1 MASMKPP
8 SIIVLAEA
16 ALKTA
21 KRISNLYPEA
31 EIFGRTGRVSSGIPF
46 DDTGALLRQLFAEDR
61 PILGICAAGI
71 LIRLLAKELS
81 SKTNE
86 PPVLA
91 LSEDG
96 QVVVP
101 LLGGHNGANQM
112 AAKIAGLLGGDAALT
127 TATDRR
133 YGVALDDPPNG
144 WFLSNP
150 EDAKPFFAALL
161 AGETICLLGKADWLT
176 GSNLPIG
183 PDGDLTIQVTETVQA
198 GNAKHLVYH
207 RQNLTLGIGCERGAS
222 SEEISH
228 LVTETLTANR
238 LHPGAVAGIWSIDV
252 KMDEPGIAE
261 VAQSLKVPLR
271 FFPPETL
278 EAETPRLANPSELVF
293 REVGAHSVAEAA
305 ALAAAGPASALI
317 VPKAKSLRATC
328 AIAHTVEPIQATM
341 GIARGHLTLVGLG
354 PGSPEWRTAECMTV
368 LRQAEEIVGFQMYID
383 LIDDLDLTAHKH
395 AFKIG
400 AESERVRTALDLAMQ
415 GRRVALICSGDAGIY
430 AMAALTYEIVDE
442 SPRVDWR
449 RLDIT
454 VAPGISALQGAAA
467 RIGAPLGHDFC
478 TISLSDLLTPWQVI
492 ENRIRAAADGD
503 FVVAFYNP
511 VSRRRN
517 TQLPAARDILLNARP
532 ADTPVVLAR
541 NLGRADESND
551 VITLGGLTTE
561 TVDMTTVVLVGSS
574 ETRRIDRRDGG
585 VWVYTPRGYGTKN
598 SKDNQA

>member
-1 MASMKPP
+1 MAAMNPP
-8 SIIVLAEA
+8 SIVVLAEA
-16 ALKTA
+16 ALETA
-21 KRISNLYPEA
+21 KRVRTLYPEA
-31 EIFGRTGRVSSGIPF
+31 EIFGRAGRVSGGIPF
-46 DDTGALLRQLFAEDR
+46 EDTGALIRQLFAEDR
-61 PILGICAAGI
+61 PIIGICAAGI
-71 LIRLLAKELS
+71 LIRLLAPELN

-101 LLGGHNGANQM
+101 LLGGHSGANRM
-112 AAKIAGLLGGDAALT
+112 AGEIADYLGGSAALT

-133 YGVALDDPPNG
+133 YGVALDDPPPG
-144 WFLSNP
+144 WILSNTD
-150 EDAKPFFAALL
+150 DAKSFFAALL
-161 AGETICLLGKADWLT
+161 AGENIRLSGEADWLT
-176 GSNLPIG
+176 GSDLPIDPNG
-183 PDGDLTIQVTETVQA
+183 KLTIEVSETIQA
-198 GNAKHLVYH
+198 GNTKHLIYH

-228 LVTETLTANR
+228 LVTETLSTNR
-238 LHPGAVAGIWSIDV
+238 LHPGAVAGVWSIDV

-261 VAQSLKVPLR
+261 LARSLGVPLR

-278 EAETPRLANPSELVF
+278 EAETPRLANPSEVVF
-293 REVGAHSVAEAA
+293 REVGAHGVAEGA
-305 ALAAAGPASALI
+305 ALAASGSASELI

-328 AIAHTVEPIQATM
+328 AIARATEPIQATA
-341 GIARGHLTLVGLG
+341 GTERGHLTLVGLG
-354 PGSPEWRTAECMTV
+354 PGSPEWRTAECVTV

-383 LIDDLDLTAHKH
+383 LIEDLDLTARKH

-400 AESERVRTALDLAMQ
+400 AESERVRAALDLAAQ

-430 AMAALTYEIVDE
+430 AMAALTFEMVDE
-442 SPRVDWR
+442 SPSVDWR
-449 RLDIT
+449 RLNIC

-478 TISLSDLLTPWQVI
+478 TISLSDLLTPWPVI

-541 NLGRADESND
+541 NLGRADESID
-551 VITLGGLTTE
+551 VITLGALTTE
-561 TVDMTTVVLVGSS
+561 AVDMTTVVLVGSS

-585 VWVYTPRGYGTKN
+585 VWVYTPRGYAAKN
-598 SKDNQA
+598 SKDAQA

>member
-1 MASMKPP
+1 MNAPG
-8 SIIVLAEA
+8 IVVLAEA
-16 ALKTA
+16 ALETA
-21 KRISNLYPEA
+21 ERVRMLYPEA
-31 EIFGRTGRVSSGIPF
+31 EIFGRAGRVSSGISVE
-46 DDTGALLRQLFAEDR
+46 DTGALLRQLFAEDR
-61 PILGICAAGI
+61 PIIGICAAGI
-71 LIRLLAKELS
+71 LIRLLAPELN

-101 LLGGHNGANQM
+101 LLGGHNGANR
-112 AAKIAGLLGGDAALT
+112 IAGEIADYLGGSAALT

-133 YGVALDDPPNG
+133 YGVALDDPPSG
-144 WFLSNP
+144 WILANP
-150 EDAKPFFAALL
+150 EDAKAFFAALL
-161 AGETICLLGKADWLT
+161 AGDNVRLLGEADWLT
-176 GSNLPIG
+176 GSGLPIDPNG
-183 PDGDLTIQVTETVQA
+183 NLTIEVSDIVQA

-207 RQNLTLGIGCERGAS
+207 RRNLTLGIGCERGAS

-228 LVTETLTANR
+228 LVTETLSTNR
-238 LHPGAVAGIWSIDV
+238 LHPAAVAGVWSIDV

-261 VAQSLKVPLR
+261 LAQSLGVPVR

-293 REVGAHSVAEAA
+293 REVGAHGVAEAS
-305 ALAAAGPASALI
+305 ALAAAGPTSALI

-328 AIAHTVEPIQATM
+328 AIARTTEPIQATA

-354 PGSPEWRTAECMTV
+354 PGSPEWRTAECGTV

-383 LIDDLDLTAHKH
+383 LIEDLDLSAHKH

-400 AESERVRTALDLAMQ
+400 AESERVRAALDLAAQ

-430 AMAALTYEIVDE
+430 AMAALTYEMVDE
-442 SPRVDWR
+442 SPSVDWQR
-449 RLDIT
+449 IDIS

-478 TISLSDLLTPWQVI
+478 TISLSDLLTPWPVI
-492 ENRIRAAADGD
+492 ENRIRAAADGE

-532 ADTPVVLAR
+532 SDTPVVLAR
-541 NLGRADESND
+541 NLGRADENID
-551 VITLGGLTTE
+551 VITLEALTTE

-585 VWVYTPRGYGTKN
+585 VWVYTPRGYAAKN
-598 SKDNQA
+598 SKDAQA

>member
-1 MASMKPP
+1 MNPP
-8 SIIVLAEA
+8 GIIVLAEA
-16 ALKTA
+16 ALETA
-21 KRISNLYPEA
+21 KRVRDLYPGA
-31 EIFGRTGRVSSGIPF
+31 EIFGRARRISDGTPY
-46 DDTGALLRQLFAEDR
+46 DDTGTLLRRLFAENR
-61 PILGICAAGI
+61 PIIGICAAGI
-71 LIRLLAKELS
+71 LIRLLAPGLS

-112 AAKIAGLLGGDAALT
+112 AGEIADCLRGSAALT

-133 YGVALDDPPNG
+133 YGVALDDPPPG
-144 WFLSNP
+144 WVLANP
-150 EDAKPFFAALL
+150 EDAKSFFAALL
-161 AGETICLLGKADWLT
+161 AGENVRLLSEADWLT
-176 GSNLPIG
+176 GSDLPID
-183 PDGDLTIQVTETVQA
+183 PDGKLTIEVSETIQVGT
-198 GNAKHLVYH
+198 AKHLIYH

-222 SEEISH
+222 SEEISN
-228 LVTETLTANR
+228 LVAKTLSTNH
-238 LHPGAVAGIWSIDV
+238 LHPAAVAGVWSIDV

-261 VAQSLKVPLR
+261 LAQSIDVPLR

-293 REVGAHSVAEAA
+293 REVGAHGVAEAA

-328 AIAHTVEPIQATM
+328 AIARAAEPIEATA
-341 GIARGHLTLVGLG
+341 GTARGHLTLVGLG
-354 PGSPEWRTAECMTV
+354 PGSAEWRTAECETV
-368 LRQAEEIVGFQMYID
+368 LHQAEEIVGFQMYID
-383 LIDDLDLTAHKH
+383 LIDDLDLAARKH

-400 AESERVRTALDLAMQ
+400 AESERVRTALDLAAQ
-415 GRRVALICSGDAGIY
+415 GRRVALVCSGDAGIY
-430 AMAALTYEIVDE
+430 AMAALTYEMVDE
-442 SPRVDWR
+442 SSSVDWR
-449 RLDIT
+449 RLDIS

-478 TISLSDLLTPWQVI
+478 TISLSDLLTPWPVI
-492 ENRIRAAADGD
+492 ESRIRAAADGD

-517 TQLPAARDILLNARP
+517 TQLPGARDILLNVRP
-532 ADTPVVLAR
+532 SETPVVLAR
-541 NLGRADESND
+541 NLGRANESID
-551 VITLGGLTTE
+551 VITLGALTTE

-585 VWVYTPRGYGTKN
+585 VWLYTPRGYAAKN
-598 SKDNQA
+598 SKDAQA

>member
-1 MASMKPP
+1 M
-8 SIIVLAEA
+8 
-16 ALKTA
+16 
-21 KRISNLYPEA
+21 
-31 EIFGRTGRVSSGIPF
+31 
-46 DDTGALLRQLFAEDR
+46 
-61 PILGICAAGI
+61 
-71 LIRLLAKELS
+71 
-81 SKTNE
+81 
-86 PPVLA
+86 
-91 LSEDG
+91 
-96 QVVVP
+96 
-101 LLGGHNGANQM
+101 
-112 AAKIAGLLGGDAALT
+112 
-127 TATDRR
+127 
-133 YGVALDDPPNG
+133 
-144 WFLSNP
+144 
-150 EDAKPFFAALL
+150 
-161 AGETICLLGKADWLT
+161 
-176 GSNLPIG
+176 
-183 PDGDLTIQVTETVQA
+183 
-198 GNAKHLVYH
+198 
-207 RQNLTLGIGCERGAS
+207 
-222 SEEISH
+222 
-228 LVTETLTANR
+228 
-238 LHPGAVAGIWSIDV
+238 
-252 KMDEPGIAE
+252 
-261 VAQSLKVPLR
+261 
-271 FFPPETL
+271 

-328 AIAHTVEPIQATM
+328 AIAQTVEPIQATM

-478 TISLSDLLTPWQVI
+478 TISLSDLLAPWQVI
-492 ENRIRAAADGD
+492 ENRIRGAADGD

-551 VITLGGLTTE
+551 VITLG
-561 TVDMTTVVLVGSS
+561 
-574 ETRRIDRRDGG
+574 
-585 VWVYTPRGYGTKN
+585 
-598 SKDNQA
+598 

>member
-1 MASMKPP
+1 MAAMKQP
-8 SIIVLAEA
+8 SIIVLAEV

-21 KRISNLYPEA
+21 QRIRTLYPET
-31 EIFGRTGRVSSGIPF
+31 EIFGRAGRVSSGIPF
-46 DDTGALLRQLFAEDR
+46 DDTGSLLRKLFADER
-61 PILGICAAGI
+61 PIIGICAAGI
-71 LIRLLAKELS
+71 LIRLLAPQLN
-81 SKTNE
+81 SKTTE

-101 LLGGHNGANQM
+101 LLGGHNGANRM
-112 AAKIAGLLGGDAALT
+112 ASEIADLLGGGAALT

-133 YGVALDDPPNG
+133 YGVALDDPPPG
-144 WFLSNP
+144 WVLANP
-150 EDAKPFFAALL
+150 EDAKSFFAALL
-161 AGETICLLGKADWLT
+161 SGESIRLLGEADWLT
-176 GSNLPIG
+176 GSDLPIG
-183 PDGDLTIQVTETVQA
+183 PDGNLSIQVTETIQA
-198 GNAKHLVYH
+198 GNAKCLVYH
-207 RQNLTLGIGCERGAS
+207 RRNLTLGIGCERGAS
-222 SEEISH
+222 SEEISD
-228 LVTETLTANR
+228 LITKTLSANR
-238 LHPGAVAGIWSIDV
+238 LYPDAVAGVWSIDV

-261 VAQSLKVPLR
+261 LARSLEVPLR

-293 REVGAHSVAEAA
+293 REVGAHGVAEAA
-305 ALAAAGPASALI
+305 ALAAAGPASTLI
-317 VPKAKSLRATC
+317 VPKVKSLRATC
-328 AIAHTVEPIQATM
+328 AIAHTAEPIQAKA
-341 GIARGHLTLVGLG
+341 GIARGYLTLVGLG
-354 PGSPEWRTAECMTV
+354 PGSPEWRTAECVTI

-383 LIDDLDLTAHKH
+383 LIDDLDLAARKH

-400 AESERVRTALDLAMQ
+400 AESERVRAALDLAAQ

-430 AMAALTYEIVDE
+430 AMAALAYEMVDG
-442 SPRVDWR
+442 SPNVDWR
-449 RLDIT
+449 RLDIS

-478 TISLSDLLTPWQVI
+478 TISLSDLLTPWPVI

-511 VSRRRN
+511 VSKRRD

-532 ADTPVVLAR
+532 SDTPVVLAR
-541 NLGRADESND
+541 NLGRAHESID
-551 VITLGGLTTE
+551 VITLGALTTE

-585 VWVYTPRGYGTKN
+585 VWVYTPRGYCPIN
-598 SKDNQA
+598 SKDAQA